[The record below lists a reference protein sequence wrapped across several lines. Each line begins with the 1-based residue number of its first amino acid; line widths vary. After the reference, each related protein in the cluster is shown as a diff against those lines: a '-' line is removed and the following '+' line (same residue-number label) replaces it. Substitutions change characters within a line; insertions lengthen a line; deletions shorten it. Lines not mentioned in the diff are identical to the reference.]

1 MARTLDGVRRSLRL
15 YYGDPARAAAMDRLY
30 RPFVPAGALAF
41 DIGAHIG
48 DRVASFRRLGARVVA
63 VEPQP
68 ALHRTL
74 RLLHGR
80 DTGVTL
86 LSAAVGRVPGRATM
100 RINTA
105 NPTISTLS
113 DEFIEASRGASGWQG
128 EAWPVS
134 AEVEV
139 TTLDALIAAHGRPAF
154 IKLDIEGFE
163 AEALAGLTRPVAG
176 AVVRVH
182 DHPAPGG
189 ARLPRPL
196 HGTRL
201 HNLQCGAGREPATR
215 RLARC
220 RGDGALA
227 RRPAARCQLRRYLR
241 RLAIGA
247 GHCCIQQ

>member
-68 ALHRTL
+68 ALHRTP

-163 AEALAGLTRPVAG
+163 AEALAGLTQPVAALSFEFTTIQRPVAH
-176 AVVRVH
+176 A
-182 DHPAPGG
+182 
-189 ARLPRPL
+189 
-196 HGTRL
+196 
-201 HNLQCGAGREPATR
+201 C
-215 RLARC
+215 LARC
-220 RGDGALA
+220 TALGFTSFNAALGESQQLGDWRSVAAMASWLDALLHDA
-227 RRPAARCQLRRYLR
+227 NSGDIYAAMSRR
-241 RLAIGA
+241 
-247 GHCCIQQ
+247 

>member
-163 AEALAGLTRPVAG
+163 AEALAGLTQPVAALSFEFTTIQRPVAH
-176 AVVRVH
+176 A
-182 DHPAPGG
+182 
-189 ARLPRPL
+189 
-196 HGTRL
+196 
-201 HNLQCGAGREPATR
+201 C
-215 RLARC
+215 LARC
-220 RGDGALA
+220 TALGFTSFNAALGESQQLGDWRSVAAMASWLDALLHDA
-227 RRPAARCQLRRYLR
+227 NSGDIYAAMSRR
-241 RLAIGA
+241 
-247 GHCCIQQ
+247 

>member
-113 DEFIEASRGASGWQG
+113 DAFIAASRGASGWQG

-163 AEALAGLTRPVAG
+163 AEALAGLTQPVAALSFEFTTIQRPVAH
-176 AVVRVH
+176 A
-182 DHPAPGG
+182 
-189 ARLPRPL
+189 
-196 HGTRL
+196 
-201 HNLQCGAGREPATR
+201 C
-215 RLARC
+215 LARC
-220 RGDGALA
+220 TALGFTSFNAALGESQQLGDWRSVAAMASWLDALLHDA
-227 RRPAARCQLRRYLR
+227 NSGDIYAAMSRR
-241 RLAIGA
+241 
-247 GHCCIQQ
+247 